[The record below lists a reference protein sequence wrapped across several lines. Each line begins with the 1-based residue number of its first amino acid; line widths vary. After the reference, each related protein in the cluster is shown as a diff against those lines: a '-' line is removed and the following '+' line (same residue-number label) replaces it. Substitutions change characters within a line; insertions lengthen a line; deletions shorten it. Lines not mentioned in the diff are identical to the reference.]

1 MGEIELVIKIPEEIY
16 RHYKSV
22 WRKRRGSIPE
32 SCIAFGT
39 PLPKGHGDLI
49 DRSKLEVHYVGT
61 DIGTDCPVYL
71 LPTVDEAP
79 PIIEADKEEE
89 K

>member
-1 MGEIELVIKIPEEIY
+1 MQIVININDKIYEAILDGWWPNNF
-16 RHYKSV
+16 V
-22 WRKRRGSIPE
+22 SIRQL
-32 SCIAFGT
+32 IANGI

-71 LPTVDEAP
+71 LPTVEEAS
-79 PIIEADKEEE
+79 IIIAADKENE
-89 K
+89 